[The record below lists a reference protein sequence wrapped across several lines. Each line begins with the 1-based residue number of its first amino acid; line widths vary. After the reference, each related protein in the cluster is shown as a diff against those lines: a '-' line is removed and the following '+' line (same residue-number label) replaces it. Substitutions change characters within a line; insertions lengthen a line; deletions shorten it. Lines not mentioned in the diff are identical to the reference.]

1 MHEQGPAIAK
11 IIAHLTNGFKER
23 QAFDIANRAA
33 DFDQNEILGR
43 IGLNEFLDRIGN
55 VRNDLHR
62 PAKVIPTAFARNH
75 IGIDPPGGHV
85 IRTAR

>member
-11 IIAHLTNGFKER
+11 IIAHLTDRLKER

-43 IGLNEFLDRIGN
+43 IGLNEFLDRVGN

-62 PAKVIPTAFARNH
+62 PAEVIPATFARNH
-75 IGIDPPGGHV
+75 IGINPARSHV
-85 IRTAR
+85 VRTAR